1 VVEFR
6 SDMTVE
12 LVKSSASD
20 EDVVWAARVSTQ
32 DRIAEHAMT
41 VQEAEEL
48 DKKDKGLI
56 NFLMRDRHGT
66 PFEHS
71 YFTFYIEAPIF
82 VWREFM
88 RHRIASYNEESGR
101 YKELKPVFY
110 VPDRDRK
117 LIQTG
122 KPGAY
127 VFEPG
132 TEDQHYNVST
142 EFASISEAAYGSYQ
156 FMLQEGVAR
165 EVARMVLP
173 LNIYSSAFV
182 TMNARSLMNFLSLR
196 RKVDGSLF
204 PSFPQREIE
213 MVAEQMELHFSAK
226 MPETHRA
233 FLVNKRVAP

>member
-6 SDMTVE
+6 SDMTVK

-32 DRIAEHAMT
+32 DQIAEHAMT
-41 VQEAEEL
+41 LAEAEEL

-56 NFLMRDRHGT
+56 NYLMRDRHGT

-110 VPDRDRK
+110 TPDLSRK
-117 LIQTG
+117 LVQRG
-122 KPGAY
+122 KAGAY
-127 VFEPG
+127 TFEQG
-132 TEDQHYNVST
+132 DSEQHFQVGQSVRRT
-142 EFASISEAAYGSYQ
+142 ATAAYAEYEALLEIGI
-156 FMLQEGVAR
+156 AR
-165 EVARMVLP
+165 EVARIVLP
-173 LNIYSSAFV
+173 VNIYSSAFV
-182 TMNARSLMNFLSLR
+182 TMNARSLMNFVSLR
-196 RKVDGSLF
+196 TKVEGSKF

-213 MVAEQMELHFSAK
+213 MVADQMEDIWANK
-226 MPETHRA
+226 MPQTWRA
-233 FLVNKRVAP
+233 FEDNGRVAP